1 MKWQIDPDWFNIFWQ
16 LSKNTILVLQPVEH
30 CSGFGE
36 IGLNF
41 LPNKSGKWFL
51 TRCEAICSTAGYQS
65 VAKSPP
71 TVFNKVIR
79 VMVFFE
85 KMYLNGKIKIGT
97 YFEMKLDFYENY
109 EKIPNFVRS
118 SLNKNCILVRKLFW
132 LTAEFFCKFFLIART
147 TC

>member
-1 MKWQIDPDWFNIFWQ
+1 MTAEQKHNSSIAASRAP
-16 LSKNTILVLQPVEH
+16 EH
-30 CSGFGE
+30 RFGE

-79 VMVFFE
+79 VMVFFD
-85 KMYLNGKIKIGT
+85 KMNWNVKIKIGT

-109 EKIPNFVRS
+109 EKMS
-118 SLNKNCILVRKLFW
+118 
-132 LTAEFFCKFFLIART
+132 EFCSIIS
-147 TC
+147 